1 MKKHTHYF
9 FTPKV
14 FISNDRN
21 TVVNFKLFTL
31 YKVLFFFLFLSSLSV
46 NAQLSSKH
54 YLPPL
59 RQRTILVD
67 GQTIYLSTPE
77 STAFDVNVYQGTST
91 TPTATISISN
101 SVPGTYTPPL
111 GTAGQ
116 TEGGNNNTSL
126 VTAANAGIVLTTAG
140 FRFEA
145 PSGKKFY
152 VNWRSA
158 SLNQASSLVSTGEAG
173 LGTDFRW
180 CGIPFETPFAYFSL
194 VNSVIGIMATED
206 NTHISI
212 YGYNPACTFT
222 RNGNTSGVNSITDD
236 IINIT
241 LNSGET
247 FVLEA
252 IPESDISPN
261 NNGWSGATISSD
273 KKIAVNQGHMAISL
287 TGNQDIS
294 MTQLS
299 PTTGLGKEYAFVRGT
314 GRDFAEFPVIIA
326 TQNNT
331 QIFVNNEVTPIAT
344 LNNGQ
349 WFKIPSSKYS
359 VSGNVGDYNGANMY
373 VRTTKDAYAF
383 QCISADNTTA
393 PPTLDAFQCAPL
405 NCLLDGGVN
414 RIPDIQKRGGINSDL
429 TSAAIMLV
437 ASSAITTNNIIVKHG
452 VGGITTVPIAT
463 LNSNRK
469 TISGTTDW
477 VTYYIPG
484 LTGDVS
490 VQANGPVAV
499 AYLGVQGAA
508 GVAGYFS
515 GFGSKPTINV
525 QTNGNGCLPNTT
537 LSAPTGFN
545 SYIWYKNGIVIPNEI
560 TNTYTPTS
568 IGDYNVEV
576 SNGLC
581 NFSTAVK
588 TVFDCNPEVVVK
600 TTASRKYLLPGETTT
615 FTVSVKVYSD
625 NVAQNVQISNLL
637 PAHLDYTSS
646 TVTKG
651 TFTGTGS
658 NYTWNVGNMSNGEEN
673 ILTVVATA
681 QTVNTTYSEN
691 YVTDNT
697 QTFSTG
703 TEANSITDDK
713 TENVVIYSACNSSLA
728 GTILGSA
735 NHCSTTNST
744 TLTASNAFGDL
755 QWQSSSD
762 NISFTDINGAT
773 ASSLVVTNL
782 ATTTYYRVQATLN
795 TCTVYATSV
804 TIGIFQSPAFS
815 MTSTTGSD
823 AQTVCVNSNITNL
836 TYTTT
841 NTTGVTFSG
850 LPNGVTGSW
859 VNNVITIS
867 GAPSASGTFNFT
879 VTLSGG
885 CSVTITGSIT
895 VSNTNSISLASAI
908 GTNGQ
913 TINNNAAIT
922 NITYTTTGA
931 TGASFSGL
939 PNGITGTFSNN
950 SITISGTPTLSGIY
964 NYTITLTGGCGNITA
979 TGTITVRGVIITS
992 SIVGSSICSGTSVT
1006 FTATATG
1013 ITSPTYQWYKNGTT
1027 IAGANSSTYSTT
1039 TLSNNDGIKV
1049 AVNDGPTGTITS
1061 NGLILNL
1068 DAANPSSYQGTGNT
1082 WNNLI
1087 TGNTVPNF
1095 TLSGGNFV
1103 NSDGGVIRFGSTGGW
1118 ASSSTGFSNLNSFS
1132 VEVWVKPVGTL
1143 GDYDPTV
1150 AGNTN
1155 YAPCLFS
1162 EKVSGGTVNI
1172 ALTYNARAWGGIPN
1186 NSYRYAA
1193 AMGAWAT
1200 PAHPSTNYSSDLNSW
1215 TQIIATYNGSILS
1228 LYRNGALIASS
1239 TTNLTLRQSST
1250 GYFIGHRWDMADG
1263 VYGDY
1268 SMINMYNRALSSS
1281 EVTANYGAFNSRFA
1295 GTSLYSNTI
1304 TTSVNSSPTANV
1316 TVNGDACINKTT
1328 LTTTSG
1334 LASYVWYKDNVAIS
1348 GATSSTYTPTT
1359 AGAYSV
1365 QVSDG
1370 NCSSISSTT
1379 SIFVCGLTAEG
1390 KMVSNSNATILV
1402 SNEGGTNLG
1411 SGLNDLGA
1419 KFSTIGLTTTTSSV
1433 GTNTVVLGGVISPTN
1448 GISSSFGVI
1457 YSTDANFG
1465 TYSSATIQ
1473 SNVAAG
1479 TYSSTITGLLSSTTY
1494 YAKSFVVNSS
1504 GTSYGPVV
1512 NFTTAALPPV
1522 VTNNLVLNLDASVAS
1537 SYPGSGATWSDLSGN
1552 NNNITLAGSY
1562 TYNVNGSI
1570 RFNGTGWGYNDSDI
1584 LSKTAYTKQVWVK
1597 FNAFTSYANNIISGG
1612 NGMHAFWLAGSN
1624 PGNLQGGHNGA
1635 WSTVVENTNLSIG
1648 VWYNLAVTFSS
1659 STGWVLYINGQQ
1671 KNTSSNATIFTGIGN
1686 IQIASFGGAG
1696 NFLSGDIAQALVY
1709 NRTLT
1714 PSEILINYNNLRSR
1728 FGL

>member
-1 MKKHTHYF
+1 MKIIKQ
-9 FTPKV
+9 
-14 FISNDRN
+14 
-21 TVVNFKLFTL
+21 VV
-31 YKVLFFFLFLSSLSV
+31 FLFIVLGTQIIF
-46 NAQLSSKH
+46 AQLSSKH

-59 RQRTILVD
+59 KQRAILVD

-77 STAFDVNVYQGTST
+77 TTAFDVNVYRGTSA
-91 TPTATISISN
+91 TPTSTISISN

-111 GTAGQ
+111 GTSGT
-116 TEGGNNNTSL
+116 TEGGDNNTSL
-126 VTAANAGIVLTTAG
+126 VTAANAGIVLTSAG
-140 FRFEA
+140 FRFES

-180 CGIPFETPFAYFSL
+180 VGVPFETPFAYFSL
-194 VNSVIGIMATED
+194 VNSVISMMATEN

-241 LNSGET
+241 LNAGET

-331 QIFVNNEVTPIAT
+331 QVFVNNEVTPIAT

-383 QCISADNTTA
+383 QCISADNTAT

-414 RIPDIQKRGGINSDL
+414 RIPNIQKRGGINSDL

-437 ASSAITTNNIIVKHG
+437 ASSAITTNNIIIKHG
-452 VGGITTVPIAT
+452 VGGNTTVTTTT
-463 LNSNRK
+463 LNSNRN
-469 TISGTTDW
+469 TISGTMDW

-515 GFGSKPTINV
+515 GFGTIPAIDV
-525 QTNGNGCLPNTT
+525 QTSGNGCLPNTT
-537 LSAPTGFN
+537 LIAPTGFN
-545 SYIWYKNGIVIPNEI
+545 SYIWYKNGIVIANAT

-576 SNGLC
+576 SNGFC
-581 NFSTAVK
+581 NFLSAVK
-588 TVFDCNPEVVVK
+588 TIFDCNPEVVVK
-600 TTASRKYLLPGETTT
+600 TSASRKYLLPGETTT

-625 NVAQNVQISNLL
+625 IVAQNVQISNLL
-637 PAHLDYTSS
+637 PAHLNYTSS
-646 TVTKG
+646 TMTKG

-658 NYTWNVGNMSNGEEN
+658 NYTWNVGNMANGEEN

-697 QTFSTG
+697 QTFSSG
-703 TEANSITDDK
+703 TEANSIADDK
-713 TENVVIYSACNSSLA
+713 TENVVIYSGCNSSLA
-728 GTILGSA
+728 GTISGA
-735 NHCSTTNST
+735 ATHCSTTNST
-744 TLTASNAFGDL
+744 TLTVNNAVGDL
-755 QWQSSSD
+755 QWQSSTD
-762 NISFTDINGAT
+762 NINFTDINGAT

-782 ATTTYYRVQATLN
+782 ASTTYYRVQATLN
-795 TCTVYATSV
+795 TCIVYATSISIIV
-804 TIGIFQSPAFS
+804 
-815 MTSTTGSD
+815 
-823 AQTVCVNSNITNL
+823 AQN
-836 TYTTT
+836 
-841 NTTGVTFSG
+841 
-850 LPNGVTGSW
+850 PN
-859 VNNVITIS
+859 
-867 GAPSASGTFNFT
+867 AT
-879 VTLSGG
+879 VTL
-885 CSVTITGSIT
+885 
-895 VSNTNSISLASAI
+895 
-908 GTNGQ
+908 
-913 TINNNAAIT
+913 
-922 NITYTTTGA
+922 
-931 TGASFSGL
+931 
-939 PNGITGTFSNN
+939 
-950 SITISGTPTLSGIY
+950 
-964 NYTITLTGGCGNITA
+964 
-979 TGTITVRGVIITS
+979 
-992 SIVGSSICSGTSVT
+992 
-1006 FTATATG
+1006 
-1013 ITSPTYQWYKNGTT
+1013 
-1027 IAGANSSTYSTT
+1027 
-1039 TLSNNDGIKV
+1039 
-1049 AVNDGPTGTITS
+1049 
-1061 NGLILNL
+1061 
-1068 DAANPSSYQGTGNT
+1068 
-1082 WNNLI
+1082 
-1087 TGNTVPNF
+1087 
-1095 TLSGGNFV
+1095 
-1103 NSDGGVIRFGSTGGW
+1103 
-1118 ASSSTGFSNLNSFS
+1118 
-1132 VEVWVKPVGTL
+1132 
-1143 GDYDPTV
+1143 
-1150 AGNTN
+1150 
-1155 YAPCLFS
+1155 
-1162 EKVSGGTVNI
+1162 
-1172 ALTYNARAWGGIPN
+1172 
-1186 NSYRYAA
+1186 
-1193 AMGAWAT
+1193 
-1200 PAHPSTNYSSDLNSW
+1200 
-1215 TQIIATYNGSILS
+1215 
-1228 LYRNGALIASS
+1228 NGA
-1239 TTNLTLRQSST
+1239 
-1250 GYFIGHRWDMADG
+1250 
-1263 VYGDY
+1263 
-1268 SMINMYNRALSSS
+1268 
-1281 EVTANYGAFNSRFA
+1281 
-1295 GTSLYSNTI
+1295 
-1304 TTSVNSSPTANV
+1304 
-1316 TVNGDACINKTT
+1316 ACINKTT

-1334 LASYVWYKDNVAIS
+1334 LASYAWYKDNVAIS
-1348 GATSSTYTPTT
+1348 GATISTYTPTT

-1365 QVSDG
+1365 QVSNG
-1370 NCSSISSTT
+1370 TCSSTSSTT

-1402 SNEGGTNLG
+1402 SNEGGANLG

-1473 SNVAAG
+1473 SNAAAG
-1479 TYSSTITGLLSSTTY
+1479 TYTSTISGLSPTTTY
-1494 YAKSFVVNSS
+1494 YAKSFVVNSA

-1512 NFTTAALPPV
+1512 NFTTDALPPV
-1522 VTNNLVLNLDASVAS
+1522 VTNNLVLNLDASVSS
-1537 SYPGSGATWSDLSGN
+1537 SYPGTGATWSDLSGN

-1635 WSTVVENTNLSIG
+1635 WSTVVENTILSIG

-1686 IQIASFGGAG
+1686 IQLASFGGAG